1 MESKKTKN
9 KNEKLNKGGETAM
22 ENGVKTDKIT
32 KRGCWLILFLLV
44 FYFLSSTNIAFAMSG
59 GIGYFSFG
67 PAYGT
72 NFSDMNNLL
81 DKKGFSTASPFG
93 IQWGGGGFGI
103 IKNIIVGGEG
113 YGFFV
118 LAQPE
123 AKNLSVN
130 FGGGFGTF
138 NFGYVVYNT
147 KSFILS
153 PFIGIGGG
161 SNSITVQEKTGETIH
176 FDKELLEGKKLKE
189 SRVSRGIF
197 ALSLGLGGNLLTL
210 GKRTDEGFAGLI
222 LGFRLGYIFEP
233 FGSKW
238 KIGDSEVKGIPS
250 SFSLSRIFLN
260 ITIGGGGVAW

>member
-1 MESKKTKN
+1 M
-9 KNEKLNKGGETAM
+9 
-22 ENGVKTDKIT
+22 
-32 KRGCWLILFLLV
+32 ILFLLV
-44 FYFLSSTNIAFAMSG
+44 FYFLSSTNIAFAISG

-67 PAYGT
+67 LGYGT
-72 NFSDMNNLL
+72 NFSDMNKILKNET
-81 DKKGFSTASPFG
+81 FPTISPGG
-93 IQWGGGGFGI
+93 IQWGGGGFAV
-103 IKNIIVGGEG
+103 IKNITIGGEG

-118 LAQPE
+118 LSQPE
-123 AKNLSVN
+123 AKDLKVS
-130 FGGGFGTF
+130 FSGGFGTF
-138 NFGYVVYNT
+138 NLGYVVYNT

-250 SFSLSRIFLN
+250 SFSLSRVFFN

>member
-1 MESKKTKN
+1 M
-9 KNEKLNKGGETAM
+9 
-22 ENGVKTDKIT
+22 
-32 KRGCWLILFLLV
+32 ILFLLV
-44 FYFLSSTNIAFAMSG
+44 FYFLSSTNIAFAISG

-67 PAYGT
+67 LGYGT
-72 NFSDMNNLL
+72 NFSDMNKILKNET
-81 DKKGFSTASPFG
+81 FPTISPGG
-93 IQWGGGGFGI
+93 IQWGGGGFAV
-103 IKNIIVGGEG
+103 IKNITIGGEG

-118 LAQPE
+118 LSQPE
-123 AKNLSVN
+123 AKDLKVS
-130 FGGGFGTF
+130 FSGGFGTF
-138 NFGYVVYNT
+138 NLGYVVYNT

-210 GKRTDEGFAGLI
+210 GKRTDKGFAGLI

-250 SFSLSRIFLN
+250 SFSLSRVFLN
-260 ITIGGGGVAW
+260 ITIGGGRVAW